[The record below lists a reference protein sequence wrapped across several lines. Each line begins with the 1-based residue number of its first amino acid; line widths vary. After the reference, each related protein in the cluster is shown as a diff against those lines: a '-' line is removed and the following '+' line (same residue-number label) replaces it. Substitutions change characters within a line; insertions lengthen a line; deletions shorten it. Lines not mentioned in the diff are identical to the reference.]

1 MRSFLECKL
10 QNKKWKMQNERENL
24 SDRLLNFAAS
34 IVRLTLLLSKTVA
47 GRHIAGQILRSSTSC
62 GANYEEACGAES
74 RADFIHKM
82 QIVLKELR
90 ETLYW
95 LKLSAKSFP
104 DLAEYLQ
111 ADLKEADELIRIFS
125 KSVITA
131 KTPIR

>member
-1 MRSFLECKL
+1 
-10 QNKKWKMQNERENL
+10 MQNQRENL

-47 GRHIAGQILRSSTSC
+47 GRHIAGQILRCSTSC
-62 GANYEEACGAES
+62 GANYEEACAAES

-95 LKLSAKSFP
+95 FKLSAKCFQN
-104 DLAEYLQ
+104 LTGHLQ

-131 KTPIR
+131 KNSGR

>member
-1 MRSFLECKL
+1 
-10 QNKKWKMQNERENL
+10 MQNERENL

>member
-1 MRSFLECKL
+1 
-10 QNKKWKMQNERENL
+10 MQNERENL
-24 SDRLLNFAAS
+24 SDRLLNFGAS

-62 GANYEEACGAES
+62 GANYEEARGAES
-74 RADFIHKM
+74 RADFTHKM

-104 DLAEYLQ
+104 NPAEHLQ

-131 KTPIR
+131 KNSGR

>member
-1 MRSFLECKL
+1 
-10 QNKKWKMQNERENL
+10 MQNQRENL

-47 GRHIAGQILRSSTSC
+47 GRHIAGQILRCSTSC
-62 GANYEEACGAES
+62 GANYEEACAAES
-74 RADFIHKM
+74 RADFIHKKM

-95 LKLSAKSFP
+95 LKLSAKCFP
-104 DLAEYLQ
+104 NLTEHLQ

-131 KTPIR
+131 KNSGR